1 MENKHPDW
9 IGLMGVGLGS
19 YTINNLFIEDN
30 QLFESAQVKF
40 AVCESTYNSVESL
53 IISQRRK

>member
-1 MENKHPDW
+1 
-9 IGLMGVGLGS
+9 MGVGLGS

-30 QLFESAQVKF
+30 QLFKSAQVKF